1 MLRRMDIQEI
11 SKDGYEDAGI
21 GSLLEIPQPPEQ
33 LWLRGT
39 LPDSSTKRLAVVG
52 SRSLSPYGEAAC
64 RYLISGLSGYPV
76 SIVSGLALGADACA
90 HRAALE
96 AGLHTIA
103 VPGSGLG
110 NKTIAPR
117 TNYALAMYILASGG
131 ALLAEHP
138 PEETAR
144 PYYFPSRNR
153 IMVGLAD
160 AVLVIEA
167 AQKSGTLITARMAA
181 DYNRDLLCIP
191 HRILDEN
198 GYGNHHFLRLGA
210 GLVTEPEH
218 ILEALGIRA
227 EEKQESLPLLSH
239 AEELLYDVLA
249 TPMPRNELIRRS
261 GLLPDE
267 ALVAL
272 LALDLKGLVKES
284 YGAWRR
290 V

>member
-1 MLRRMDIQEI
+1 MADIEEI
-11 SKDGYEDAGI
+11 LKEEYEERGI
-21 GSLLEIPQPPEQ
+21 GSLLEMPQPPER
-33 LWLRGT
+33 LWLRGS
-39 LPDSSTKRLAVVG
+39 LPGSEVKRLAVVG
-52 SRSLSPYGEAAC
+52 SRALSPYGEAAC
-64 RYLISGLSGYPV
+64 RYLISGLAGYPI

-103 VPGSGLG
+103 VPGSGLA

-138 PEETAR
+138 PEEGAR

-153 IMVGLAD
+153 IMVGLTD

-167 AQKSGTLITARMAA
+167 AEKSGTLITARMAA

-198 GYGNHHFLRLGA
+198 GQGNHRFLRLGA
-210 GLVTEPEH
+210 ALVTEPEH
-218 ILEALGIRA
+218 ILEALGVTS
-227 EEKQESLPLLSH
+227 EEKQQPRPLLSP
-239 AEELLYDVLA
+239 AEEQLYEVLA
-249 TPMPRNELIRRS
+249 TPLPRSELIRRS

-272 LALDLKGLVKES
+272 LALDLKGLVKET